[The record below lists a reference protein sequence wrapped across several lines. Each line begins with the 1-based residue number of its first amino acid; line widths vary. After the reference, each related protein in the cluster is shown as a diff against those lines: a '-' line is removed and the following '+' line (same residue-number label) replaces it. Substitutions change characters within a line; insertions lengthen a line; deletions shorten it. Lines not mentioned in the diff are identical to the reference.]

1 MLGPKGRPTHSIS
14 PKTTTAIPDFQNSYI
29 ETDLNLKLAKT
40 RPDVN
45 YYFQEAPPMKRLG
58 QPKDVAGGV
67 FYLLSDAAAY
77 VTGIDLRID
86 GGMSAGSGL
95 SR

>member
-1 MLGPKGRPTHSIS
+1 
-14 PKTTTAIPDFQNSYI
+14 
-29 ETDLNLKLAKT
+29 
-40 RPDVN
+40 
-45 YYFQEAPPMKRLG
+45 MKRLG
-58 QPKDVAGGV
+58 QPKDIAGGV
-67 FYLLSDAAAY
+67 VYLLSDTASY